1 MPIIGQLAVT
11 IRQLAVVVA
20 ALPRLRLWICAA
32 VLLSAVVPS
41 GTIAQDIGTAQKVV
55 KDVWGGGLAWRVQPQ
70 RKVRF
75 REQINVGGQSG
86 VEFRLNDSTTLSIGE
101 NSEIRLDE
109 FVYDPSRDVVEG
121 SIKFAKGAMRFVGS
135 AAKKNV
141 TVEVPTGTIGIRG
154 TSFNLRVDRA
164 RFEVE
169 VLSGTVEVSSGGSQ
183 RVVGAGEFVSV
194 SGGAVTPT
202 QPSAEFRAAMAQ
214 LARTLGPPPSPAGQN
229 NPSNFA
235 PSGRR

>member
-1 MPIIGQLAVT
+1 MPISQQPAT
-11 IRQLAVVVA
+11 VVA
-20 ALPRLRLWICAA
+20 ALQRLCRWMCAA
-32 VLLSAVVPS
+32 VLFAAAVSPDAAV
-41 GTIAQDIGTAQKVV
+41 AQDVGTAQKVV

-75 REQINVGGQSG
+75 REQINVGVQGG
-86 VEFRLNDSTTLSIGE
+86 VEFRLNDSTILSIGE
-101 NSEIRLDE
+101 NSEIWLDE
-109 FVYDPSRDVVEG
+109 FVYDPTRDAVEG
-121 SIKFAKGAMRFVGS
+121 TIKFAKGAMRFVGS

-141 TVEVPTGTIGIRG
+141 TVEVPTGSIGIRG
-154 TSFNLRVDRA
+154 TSFNLRAERA

-183 RVVGAGEFVSV
+183 RAVGAGEFVSV
-194 SGGAVTPT
+194 SGGTVTPT

>member
-1 MPIIGQLAVT
+1 MPISQQAAT
-11 IRQLAVVVA
+11 VVA
-20 ALPRLRLWICAA
+20 ARRRLCRWMCAA
-32 VLLSAVVPS
+32 VLLAAAVSPDAAV
-41 GTIAQDIGTAQKVV
+41 AQDVGTAQKVV

-101 NSEIRLDE
+101 NAEIWLDE
-109 FVYDPSRDVVEG
+109 FVYDPARDAVEG
-121 SIKFAKGAMRFVGS
+121 TIKFAKGAMRFVGS

-141 TVEVPTGTIGIRG
+141 TVEVPTGSIGIRG

-183 RVVGAGEFVSV
+183 RAVGAGEFVSV
-194 SGGAVTPT
+194 SGGTVTPT

-229 NPSNFA
+229 NPSTFA